1 MATYLVGDI
10 QGCYRELC
18 ALLERVGF
26 SEQHD
31 ELWLA
36 GDLVARGPDSLAT
49 LRLVKSLGNSATS
62 VLGNHDLHLLAVA
75 RGIGKAKQKDQIDQ
89 ILQASDS
96 DALLDWL
103 SRQPLLAEHSAH
115 PIVMVHAGIAPQW
128 QLDDA
133 RRCARD
139 VEAILQSEHQRWLL
153 SNMYGNEPAL
163 WDPALSGLDRLRY
176 TINALTRMRYLHPD
190 GRLEMHCKLPP
201 GEPGTD
207 HLLPWFQFPR
217 TQPLGKTIIFGHWAS
232 LMGYQDDKAIGL
244 DTGCVWGHQLTMLR
258 WEDQQRFEQTRLAD

>member
-75 RGIGKAKQKDQIDQ
+75 HGIGKAKQKDRIDQ

-96 DALLDWL
+96 DELLDWL

-115 PIVMVHAGIAPQW
+115 PIVMVHAGIPPQW
-128 QLDDA
+128 QLDEA

-139 VEAILQSEHQRWLL
+139 VEAMLHSEHQQWLL
-153 SNMYGNEPAL
+153 SNMYGNEPDQ

-201 GEPGTD
+201 GEPGTS
-207 HLLPWFQFPR
+207 HLLPWFRFPR

-258 WEDQQRFEQTRLAD
+258 WEDQQQFQQDRL